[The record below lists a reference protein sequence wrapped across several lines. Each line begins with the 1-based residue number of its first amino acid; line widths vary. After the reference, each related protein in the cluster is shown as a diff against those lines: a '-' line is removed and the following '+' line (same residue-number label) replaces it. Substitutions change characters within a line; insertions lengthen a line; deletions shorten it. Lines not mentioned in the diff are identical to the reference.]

1 MVLNYILVGVPAQG
15 SKQTVKLKK
24 YFTKVSR
31 EGLLFDFNLQYQSI
45 YATFKLLAQF
55 SFLSPLKWNNNY
67 SRVIQ
72 EKKHQKLAN
81 LWRKMYFR
89 NELKY
94 SKRSDHVTD
103 DVTSLF
109 WPWEKLSGRTLLSC
123 KCSLPCDETSIIYSP
138 RPSLPTFSLMSFSPL
153 NFNAGRKLVIFKCP
167 TQPKPQI
174 CYLFLT
180 Q

>member
-55 SFLSPLKWNNNY
+55 SSLSPLKWNNKY

-81 LWRKMYFR
+81 LWRKMYF
-89 NELKY
+89 
-94 SKRSDHVTD
+94 
-103 DVTSLF
+103 
-109 WPWEKLSGRTLLSC
+109 
-123 KCSLPCDETSIIYSP
+123 
-138 RPSLPTFSLMSFSPL
+138 SPL
-153 NFNAGRKLVIFKCP
+153 HFNAGRKLVIFKCP